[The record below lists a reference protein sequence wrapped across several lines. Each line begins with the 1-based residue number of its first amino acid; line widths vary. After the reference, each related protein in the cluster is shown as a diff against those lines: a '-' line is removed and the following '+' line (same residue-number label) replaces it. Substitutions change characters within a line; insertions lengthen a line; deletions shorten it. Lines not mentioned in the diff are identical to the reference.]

1 LLFNSYI
8 FILFFL
14 PVTLLSYFGL
24 NRWGKEVWA
33 KWVLVGMSLWFYAYF
48 HISYLILMIGSILFN
63 FFCSKQ
69 IRRQSGMRN
78 KVLLAIGIAANV
90 GVIFY
95 FKYFNFFLENINT
108 LFQCNFI
115 TDTILMPL

>member
-1 LLFNSYI
+1 MLFNSYI

-95 FKYFNFFLENINT
+95 LNILIFFWKISIHCFNA
-108 LFQCNFI
+108 
-115 TDTILMPL
+115 IL